1 MSGGQPNLPDWDQP
15 VYAVNLKDGTFIT
28 NSLRAAEEL
37 VAASSSTGRE
47 VVQVKGR
54 LTQEAL

>member
-1 MSGGQPNLPDWDQP
+1 MSGDQPNLPDWDQP
-15 VYAVNLKDGTFIT
+15 VYAVHLANGTFIT
-28 NSLRAAEEL
+28 NSLRDAESL
-37 VAASSSTGRE
+37 VDASTTGRK

>member
-1 MSGGQPNLPDWDQP
+1 MSGGQPSLPDWDQP
-15 VYAVNLKDGTFIT
+15 VYAVHLADGTFIT
-28 NSLRAAEEL
+28 NSLRAAEVL
-37 VAASSSTGRE
+37 VDASTTGRK